1 MAESNLQQQANH
13 NVNAA
18 AYGRQADLDPWV
30 QHVVNTSLQRD
41 QRQQQQAHQEWP
53 VETQI

>member
-1 MAESNLQQQANH
+1 MAESKLQQQANH
-13 NVNAA
+13 NVDAA

-30 QHVVNTSLQRD
+30 QHVVKTSLQRD
-41 QRQQQQAHQEWP
+41 QRQQQQAQQEWP